1 MTIAARQTERVT
13 RVFLLA
19 DQEAAR
25 GGDARVRTVHL
36 LLALA
41 REERDRGGG
50 LGGGLLDPLDL
61 DDVRAEA
68 AIRFRGVG
76 WTGRRPYS
84 PGAVAALDAA
94 VRVADESADPTLGVR
109 HLLVAVLADDAEDA
123 AQVLHACDVDV
134 DRLRAGAR
142 RELTADT
149 SPRPYAAAGPV
160 LPQLDRILDTLGR
173 IDRRLGTLEG
183 RAAT

>member
-1 MTIAARQTERVT
+1 MTIAARRTERVT

-36 LLALA
+36 LLGLA

-50 LGGGLLDPLDL
+50 VGLLDALDL

-68 AIRFRGVG
+68 AIRFRGG
-76 WTGRRPYS
+76 ARTGRRPHI
-84 PGAVAALDAA
+84 PGVVAVIDAA
-94 VRVADESADPTLGVR
+94 VRLADDTPGVR

-123 AQVLHACDVDV
+123 AQVLHALDVDV
-134 DRLRAGAR
+134 DRLRADAR
-142 RELTADT
+142 RELAAD
-149 SPRPYAAAGPV
+149 SARPDTAAALV
-160 LPQLDRILDTLGR
+160 LPRLDRILDALGR
-173 IDRRLGTLEG
+173 IDRRLVSLE
-183 RAAT
+183 RREA

>member
-36 LLALA
+36 LVGLA

-50 LGGGLLDPLDL
+50 LLDVLDL
-61 DDVRAEA
+61 DGVRAEA
-68 AIRFRGVG
+68 AIRWRGSG
-76 WTGRRPYS
+76 RTGRRPYT

-94 VRVADESADPTLGVR
+94 VRVADESADPSLGVR

-123 AQVLHACDVDV
+123 SQVLHALDVDV
-134 DRLRAGAR
+134 DRLRADAH
-142 RELTADT
+142 RELAADT
-149 SPRPYAAAGPV
+149 SPRPYAAAGLV
-160 LPQLDRILDTLGR
+160 MPQLDRILDALGR
-173 IDRRLGTLEG
+173 IDRRLVTLET
-183 RAAT
+183 REA

>member
-25 GGDARVRTVHL
+25 GADARVRTVHL
-36 LLALA
+36 LVGLA

-50 LGGGLLDPLDL
+50 VLDALDL
-61 DDVRAEA
+61 DGVRAEA
-68 AIRFRGVG
+68 AIRYRRGDRRH
-76 WTGRRPYS
+76 GRRPYT

-123 AQVLHACDVDV
+123 SQVLHALDVDV
-134 DRLRAGAR
+134 DRLRAEAR
-142 RELTADT
+142 RELAADT
-149 SPRPYAAAGPV
+149 SPRPYAAAALV
-160 LPQLDRILDTLGR
+160 MPQLDRILDALGR
-173 IDRRLGTLEG
+173 IDRRLVTLET
-183 RAAT
+183 REA